1 MGLFRRLFYQQ
12 PPDRLLEIAERVYV
26 FDCCFSTDVMEEND
40 YNKYMDGIA
49 SQLLGHFPGGSFMV
63 FNFREGEMRSQ
74 ISDIL
79 SEHDMT
85 VMDYPRQYEGCPLL
99 PLEMIHHFLR
109 SSESWLS
116 LGQQNVLLMHCERGG
131 WPVLAFM
138 LAALL
143 LYRKQYTIE
152 QKTLEMV
159 YKQAPKELLYLMS
172 PLDPQPS
179 QLRYLQYISRR
190 NLDADWPPSDT
201 PLALNSL
208 IFGVLPVING
218 NRSARLIVRVYS
230 QDPSTAASR
239 SSKLLFSTPKKKK
252 RVRHY
257 KQADSTIMKVN
268 INCHVQGDVVLECIH
283 LDEDMV
289 REEMMFRLMFNTSF
303 IQSNALLLTRED
315 IDLLWDAKEQF
326 PKDFKVEVRFLD
338 PDIHGSTSAVEVA
351 SGDEDETEGG
361 AEEFFEVEEIF
372 NNDDGPGGASDSHN
386 VNNVKHQKAVFDVH
400 NVRDNNLDG
409 ENCQRNVKEGFGWEI
424 IKLKQTKPGD
434 GNSTDN
440 PRVQHGFANDGD
452 IKLETEAPDIRRQL
466 EANAVT
472 DVQYQ
477 SETREIK
484 QGAGYIATQSNECE
498 TPQEKLDMVLL
509 AQKFEKLL
517 PPTPREQPTPN
528 EKPARDLVD
537 VKQDEYRD
545 SLSKESEAQQK
556 KLEMGLLTQK
566 FEKLLPPAPG
576 EQPDPNMKTSLE
588 PVAVK
593 QDEYQDSIHA
603 SAQPPSGCNIT
614 AFSPNSVPAD
624 QVCTALSLNYAAP
637 LPAPLSVPGP
647 PPTEAGAP
655 RGPISPAPR
664 GPPPPPP
671 GRPHPPGLPGP
682 PGLPRLRPKV
692 PRLEL
697 RPFHWIRFT
706 RVFPGSLWAE
716 AQRSEEPQSAPA
728 FDVAELESLFSKPL
742 DMDKQ
747 EDKSGFGIS
756 SPRPKRV
763 KVHLI
768 DLKKSNNT
776 EIMLTKVKMPL
787 SDMVDAALAMDESV
801 LDDDQVENLIKF
813 CPTKEEM
820 EQLENYNGDK
830 EVLGKCE
837 QFFLELM
844 KVPRMETKLRVFS
857 FKIQFIAQILDLR
870 KSLSTVNSACE
881 EVRDSLK
888 LKEVMKQV
896 LYLGNA
902 INQGTSRGSAI
913 GFKLDSLLKLSDTRA
928 YTSKIS
934 LMHYLCKVLASKSP
948 RLLDFHSALAS
959 LEAASKIQLRS
970 LAEEMQAIAE
980 GLDKVNQELVA
991 CANDGPVSEIF
1002 QKTLT
1007 GFTGFAEAE
1016 VASLISFYSVVGKNA
1031 DALVVYFG
1039 EEPAKYPFEQVT
1051 TTLLSFVQMF
1061 RKAHE
1066 ENFKEAQ
1073 VERKKAKR
1081 EAEME
1086 RAKGIHPTKKITG

>member
-1 MGLFRRLFYQQ
+1 MGLLRRFFYQQ

-40 YNKYMDGIA
+40 YKKYMDGIA
-49 SQLLGHFPGGSFMV
+49 SQLLSHFPGGSFMV
-63 FNFREGEMRSQ
+63 FNFKEGEMRSQ

-79 SEHDMT
+79 SEYDMT
-85 VMDYPRQYEGCPLL
+85 VMDYPRHYEGCPLL

-131 WPVLAFM
+131 WLVLAFM

-159 YKQAPKELLYLMS
+159 YKQAPKELLHLVS
-172 PLDPQPS
+172 PLNPQPS

-190 NLDADWPPSDT
+190 NLDSDWPPSDT
-201 PLALNSL
+201 PLTLNSL
-208 IFGVLPVING
+208 ILGVLPVING
-218 NRSARLIVRVYS
+218 ERSCRPIVRVYG
-230 QDPSTAASR
+230 QDPLTAAGR
-239 SSKLLFSTPKKKK
+239 SSKLLFSTPKQKK
-252 RVRHY
+252 RVRHSR
-257 KQADSTIMKVN
+257 QAESTMVKVD
-268 INCHVQGDVVLECIH
+268 INCCVQGDVVLECIH
-283 LDEDMV
+283 LDEDMA

-315 IDLLWDAKEQF
+315 IDLLWDAKELF
-326 PKDFKVEVRFLD
+326 LKDFKVEVRFLD
-338 PDIHGSTSAVEVA
+338 PGIHGSTSAVEVA

-361 AEEFFEVEEIF
+361 GEEFFEVEEIF
-372 NNDDGPGGASDSHN
+372 NNADGPGGASDSDN
-386 VNNVKHQKAVFDVH
+386 VNNVKNQKAIFDIH
-400 NVRDNNLDG
+400 NDQDNKLDG
-409 ENCQRNVKEGFGWEI
+409 ENCQQNVKEDFGWEI
-424 IKLKQTKPGD
+424 VKLKHAKPGD
-434 GNSTDN
+434 GNHTDKLK
-440 PRVQHGFANDGD
+440 VQHGFANDGD
-452 IKLETEAPDIRRQL
+452 IKLEIGTPDTRRQL
-466 EANAVT
+466 EAREVT

-477 SETREIK
+477 CETREIR
-484 QGAGYIATQSNECE
+484 QGAGYLATQGNECE
-498 TPQEKLDMVLL
+498 TPQENLDMGLL
-509 AQKFEKLL
+509 AQEFEKLL

-528 EKPARDLVD
+528 EKPAPDLVD

-556 KLEMGLLTQK
+556 MVEKGLHAQK

-576 EQPDPNMKTSLE
+576 EQPAPNVKTSLE
-588 PVAVK
+588 PVAVG
-593 QDEYQDSIHA
+593 QDKYQNSVHA

-614 AFSPNSVPAD
+614 AYSPNSVPAD
-624 QVCTALSLNYAAP
+624 RVRTALSPNYAAP
-637 LPAPLSVPGP
+637 LLPPPSVSDP
-647 PPTEAGAP
+647 PPTEAGAL
-655 RGPISPAPR
+655 RGPLPPAPR

-671 GRPHPPGLPGP
+671 GRPRPPGPPGP
-682 PGLPRLRPKV
+682 PGLLIVRPKV
-692 PRLEL
+692 PQLVV

-716 AQRSEEPQSAPA
+716 PQRSEEFESAPA
-728 FDVAELESLFSKPL
+728 FDVSELARLFSKPL
-742 DMDKQ
+742 DTNKE
-747 EDKSGFGIS
+747 EDKSGAGIS

-763 KVHLI
+763 KVHL
-768 DLKKSNNT
+768 T
-776 EIMLTKVKMPL
+776 
-787 SDMVDAALAMDESV
+787 AALAMDESV

-830 EVLGKCE
+830 DVLGKCE

-857 FKIQFIAQILDLR
+857 FRNQFIAQILDLR
-870 KSLSTVNSACE
+870 KSLGTVNSACE

-888 LKEVMKQV
+888 LKEIMKQV
-896 LYLGNA
+896 LYMGNA
-902 INQGTSRGSAI
+902 INQGTSRGLAI
-913 GFKLDSLLKLSDTRA
+913 GFKLDSLLKLSETRA
-928 YTSKIS
+928 YTSKMS
-934 LMHYLCKVLASKSP
+934 LMHYLCKVLAAKSP

-959 LEAASKIQLRS
+959 LEAASKIQLKS
-970 LAEEMQAIAE
+970 LAEEMQAITD
-980 GLDKVNQELVA
+980 GLDKINQELIA
-991 CANDGPVSEIF
+991 CANDGPVSEVF

-1007 GFTGFAEAE
+1007 GFTEFAEAE

-1031 DALVVYFG
+1031 DALVMYFG

-1066 ENFKEAQ
+1066 ENLKEAQ
-1073 VERKKAKR
+1073 VERKKAER
-1081 EAEME
+1081 ENSLE
-1086 RAKGIHPTKKITG
+1086 RAKGIDPTKKITR

>member
-12 PPDRLLEIAERVYV
+12 PPDRFLEIVERVYDYV
-26 FDCCFSTDVMEEND
+26 WYLVGALFDCCFSTDVMEEND
-40 YNKYMDGIA
+40 YNKYMDDIA

-63 FNFREGEMRSQ
+63 FNFRDGEMRSQ
-74 ISDIL
+74 ISDVL

-109 SSESWLS
+109 SSENWLS

-131 WPVLAFM
+131 WPVLA
-138 LAALL
+138 
-143 LYRKQYTIE
+143 KQYTIE
-152 QKTLEMV
+152 QKNLEMV
-159 YKQAPKELLYLMS
+159 YKKAPKELLYLMS
-172 PLDPQPS
+172 LLNPQPS

-190 NLDADWPPSDT
+190 NLDADWPPCDT

-208 IFGVLPVING
+208 IFGVLPLVNHVKSLCSFFCYRSRSIPVITNG
-218 NRSARLIVRVYS
+218 KSSARPIVRVYG

-239 SSKLLFSTPKKKK
+239 SSKLLFSTPKEKKC
-252 RVRHY
+252 VRHY

-268 INCHVQGDVVLECIH
+268 INCCVQCDVVLECIN

-289 REEMMFRLMFNTSF
+289 CEEMMFRLMFNTSF
-303 IQSNALLLTRED
+303 IQSIALLLTRED

-338 PDIHGSTSAVEVA
+338 SDIHGSTSAVEVA

-361 AEEFFEVEEIF
+361 AEEFFELEEIF
-372 NNDDGPGGASDSHN
+372 NNADGPGGASDSDN
-386 VNNVKHQKAVFDVH
+386 VNNVKHQKAVFDLH

-409 ENCQRNVKEGFGWEI
+409 ENCQLNVKEDFGWEI
-424 IKLKQTKPGD
+424 VKLKHTKPGN

-440 PRVQHGFANDGD
+440 PRVQHGSANDGD
-452 IKLETEAPDIRRQL
+452 IKLETETPDTRRQL

-472 DVQYQ
+472 DVQYK

-498 TPQEKLDMVLL
+498 TPQEKLDMGLL
-509 AQKFEKLL
+509 VQKFEKLL

-537 VKQDEYRD
+537 VKQDVYRD
-545 SLSKESEAQQK
+545 SLTKESEAQQK
-556 KLEMGLLTQK
+556 KLEM
-566 FEKLLPPAPG
+566 APG
-576 EQPDPNMKTSLE
+576 EQPAPNVKTSLE

-603 SAQPPSGCNIT
+603 SAYM
-614 AFSPNSVPAD
+614 PAD
-624 QVCTALSLNYAAP
+624 RVRTALSLNNAAP
-637 LPAPLSVPGP
+637 LPPPLSVLDP
-647 PPTEAGAP
+647 PPAEDGAP
-655 RGPISPAPR
+655 RR
-664 GPPPPPP
+664 PPPPPP
-671 GRPHPPGLPGP
+671 GRPSPPGPPGP

-706 RVFPGSLWAE
+706 RV
-716 AQRSEEPQSAPA
+716 APA
-728 FDVAELESLFSKPL
+728 FDVSELESLFSKPL
-742 DMDKQ
+742 DTDKQ
-747 EDKSGFGIS
+747 EDKSGIGIS

-763 KVHLI
+763 KVHLA
-768 DLKKSNNT
+768 
-776 EIMLTKVKMPL
+776 
-787 SDMVDAALAMDESV
+787 AALAMDESV

-820 EQLENYNGDK
+820 EQLQNYNGDK

-857 FKIQFIAQILDLR
+857 FKIQFITQILDLR
-870 KSLSTVNSACE
+870 KSLGKVNSACE
-881 EVRDSLK
+881 ETQKNLHVVS
-888 LKEVMKQV
+888 
-896 LYLGNA
+896 G
-902 INQGTSRGSAI
+902 
-913 GFKLDSLLKLSDTRA
+913 LLLVKLS
-928 YTSKIS
+928 
-934 LMHYLCKVLASKSP
+934 CKFYVLAAKSP

-959 LEAASKIQLRS
+959 LEAASKGKKCRPL
-970 LAEEMQAIAE
+970 LK
-980 GLDKVNQELVA
+980 GDKVNQELVA
-991 CANDGPVSEIF
+991 CANDGPVSEVF
-1002 QKTLT
+1002 QKTLM

-1016 VASLISFYSVVGKNA
+1016 VGKNA
-1031 DALVVYFG
+1031 DALVVYLG

-1051 TTLLSFVQMF
+1051 TTLFSFVQMF

-1073 VERKKAKR
+1073 VERKKAER

-1086 RAKGIHPTKKITG
+1086 RAKSIDPTKKITRY

>member
-40 YNKYMDGIA
+40 YKRYMDGIA

-63 FNFREGEMRSQ
+63 FNFKEGEMRSQ

-79 SEHDMT
+79 SEYDMT

-99 PLEMIHHFLR
+99 PLETIHHFLR

-143 LYRKQYTIE
+143 LYRKQYTVE

-159 YKQAPKELLYLMS
+159 YKQAPKELLHLVS
-172 PLDPQPS
+172 PLNPQPS

-190 NLDADWPPSDT
+190 NLDSDWPSSDT
-201 PLALNSL
+201 PLTLNSL
-208 IFGVLPVING
+208 ILRVFPVING
-218 NRSARLIVRVYS
+218 KRSCRPIVRVYG

-239 SSKLLFSTPKKKK
+239 SSKLLFSAPKQKK
-252 RVRHY
+252 RHSR
-257 KQADSTIMKVN
+257 QAESTMVKVD
-268 INCHVQGDVVLECIH
+268 INCCVQGDVVLECIH
-283 LDEDMV
+283 LDEDMA
-289 REEMMFRLMFNTSF
+289 REEMIFRLMFNTSF

-315 IDLLWDAKEQF
+315 IDLLWDAEELF
-326 PKDFKVEVRFLD
+326 LKDFKVEVRFLD

-351 SGDEDETEGG
+351 SGDEDDTEGG
-361 AEEFFEVEEIF
+361 VEEFFEVEEIF
-372 NNDDGPGGASDSHN
+372 NSADGPGGASDSDN
-386 VNNVKHQKAVFDVH
+386 VNNVKHQKAVFDLH
-400 NVRDNNLDG
+400 NVPDNKLDG
-409 ENCQRNVKEGFGWEI
+409 ENCQQNVKEDFGWEI
-424 IKLKQTKPGD
+424 VKLKHTKPGD

-440 PRVQHGFANDGD
+440 PRVQHGFTNDGD
-452 IKLETEAPDIRRQL
+452 IKLETETPDTCRQL

-477 SETREIK
+477 SEIK
-484 QGAGYIATQSNECE
+484 QGAGYITTQSNEWE
-498 TPQEKLDMVLL
+498 TPQENSDMSLL

-528 EKPARDLVD
+528 EKPAPDHVD
-537 VKQDEYRD
+537 VKQEEYRD
-545 SLSKESEAQQK
+545 SLSEGSEAQQK
-556 KLEMGLLTQK
+556 KLEMGLITQK
-566 FEKLLPPAPG
+566 FEKLLPSAPG
-576 EQPDPNMKTSLE
+576 EQPAPNVKTSLE

-593 QDEYQDSIHA
+593 QEYQDSIHA
-603 SAQPPSGCNIT
+603 SAHPPSGCNIT
-614 AFSPNSVPAD
+614 AYSPNSVPAD
-624 QVCTALSLNYAAP
+624 RVRPALSPNYSAP
-637 LPAPLSVPGP
+637 LHPSPSVPGP
-647 PPTEAGAP
+647 PPTEAV
-655 RGPISPAPR
+655 APR

-671 GRPHPPGLPGP
+671 RRPGPPGPGP
-682 PGLPRLRPKV
+682 PGLLRVRPKV
-692 PRLEL
+692 PRIEL
-697 RPFHWIRFT
+697 RPFHWIKFG
-706 RVFPGSLWAE
+706 RVLPGSLWAE
-716 AQRSEEPQSAPA
+716 AQRSEEPQSAST
-728 FDVAELESLFSKPL
+728 FDVSEVESLFSKPL
-742 DMDKQ
+742 DTNKQ
-747 EDKSGFGIS
+747 EDKSGAGIS

-776 EIMLTKVKMPL
+776 EIMLTKVKMPF
-787 SDMVDAALAMDESV
+787 SDMMTAALAMDESV

-830 EVLGKCE
+830 DVLGKCE

-870 KSLSTVNSACE
+870 KSLGTVNSACE

-888 LKEVMKQV
+888 LKEIMKQV
-896 LYLGNA
+896 LHLGNA
-902 INQGTSRGSAI
+902 INQGTSRGLAL
-913 GFKLDSLLKLSDTRA
+913 GFKLDSLLKLGETRA
-928 YTSKIS
+928 YTSKMS
-934 LMHYLCKVLASKSP
+934 LMHYLCKVLAAKSP
-948 RLLDFHSALAS
+948 RLLDFHSGLAS
-959 LEAASKIQLRS
+959 LEAASKIQLKS
-970 LAEEMQAIAE
+970 LAEEMQAITD
-980 GLDKVNQELVA
+980 GLDKVNQELIA
-991 CANDGPVSEIF
+991 CANDGPVSEVF

-1007 GFTGFAEAE
+1007 GFTEFAEAE
-1016 VASLISFYSVVGKNA
+1016 VASLISFYSVAGKNA

-1066 ENFKEAQ
+1066 ENLKEAQ
-1073 VERKKAKR
+1073 VERKKAER
-1081 EAEME
+1081 ENSME
-1086 RAKGIHPTKKITG
+1086 RAKGIDPTKKITR